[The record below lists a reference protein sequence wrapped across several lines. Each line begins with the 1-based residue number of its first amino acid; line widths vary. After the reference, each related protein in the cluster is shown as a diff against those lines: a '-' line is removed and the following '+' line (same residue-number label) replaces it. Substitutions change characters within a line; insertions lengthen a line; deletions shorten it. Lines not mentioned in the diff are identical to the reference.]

1 MTSPCGKIRI
11 PINESSDEK
20 SQIQEYLDAYKGE
33 GIQHIALGSDDILKS
48 VDGLRGLGMGFMD
61 APPATYYE
69 MLDERLPGHGEDV
82 AALQA
87 RGILMDGEPTED
99 GGRLRQIFTNKVRGP
114 IFFGLITPIGREHGR
129 EREWQYG

>member
-61 APPATYYE
+61 APPATRSA
-69 MLDERLPGHGEDV
+69 ERRVGTECGSKCRS
-82 AALQA
+82 
-87 RGILMDGEPTED
+87 RGAPYHL
-99 GGRLRQIFTNKVRGP
+99 NKKQTKPQQR
-114 IFFGLITPIGREHGR
+114 R
-129 EREWQYG
+129 